1 MREIKEN
8 GKKKKERENNVK
20 IMYVIKIVLIKLEDE
35 KINENLSKRIKL
47 HFQKKSI
54 KKHRHI
60 K

>member
-20 IMYVIKIVLIKLEDE
+20 NMCVIKIVLIKLEDE

-47 HFQKKSI
+47 HFQKKM
-54 KKHRHI
+54 H
-60 K
+60 